1 MTQLPVDWLH
11 DNLRQLSAPTHCVLQ
26 LKPIPMEDSENSWV
40 RGYYD
45 EVGSF
50 YWEPQHLRPK
60 KYVESTLNTFD
71 SVEAHLRTM
80 EVTLNHRI
88 KQFLR
93 LAPDS
98 LRNRLFRPAFG
109 REIPGE
115 FIMEGSLLDIDKKYQ
130 LNSAVQPDF
139 LFTTDDTTVSLEMKL
154 AAKSSVAQVLK
165 YALLAL
171 AVEQQHG
178 KRMRHLL
185 AFIGVYDFSTLW
197 PKGIV
202 SQNDLRR
209 ALDKDKY
216 SFLDG
221 KAKRFREQESR
232 FFEIVS
238 SMQIGFISYGTFA
251 ALLNEEAKLLDG
263 SAAAQVYRKL
273 LRGMVGEM
281 ESRLGATLRKS
292 N

>member
-1 MTQLPVDWLH
+1 V
-11 DNLRQLSAPTHCVLQ
+11 Q
-26 LKPIPMEDSENSWV
+26 LKPIYMENFENSWV
-40 RGYYD
+40 KGYYD
-45 EVGSF
+45 EVGFFS
-50 YWEPQHLRPK
+50 WEPQHLERK

-71 SVEAHLRTM
+71 KVEAHLRTM
-80 EVTLNHRI
+80 EVTLNHQI

-115 FIMEGSLLDIDKKYQ
+115 FIMAGSLLDIDKKYQ
-130 LNSAVQPDF
+130 LNNAVQPDF

-154 AAKSSVAQVLK
+154 VAKSSVAQVLK

-178 KRMRHLL
+178 KQMQHFL
-185 AFIGVYDFSTLW
+185 AFLGVFDFSKLW
-197 PKGIV
+197 PKGIA
-202 SQNDLRR
+202 SENDLRQ
-209 ALDKDKY
+209 ALDQDKS

-221 KAKRFREQESR
+221 KAKRFQEQESR

-238 SMQIGFISYGTFA
+238 SMQIGFISYGTLA
-251 ALLNEEAKLLDG
+251 ELLNEEAKLLDG
-263 SAAAQVYRKL
+263 SVAAQVYRKL

-292 N
+292 